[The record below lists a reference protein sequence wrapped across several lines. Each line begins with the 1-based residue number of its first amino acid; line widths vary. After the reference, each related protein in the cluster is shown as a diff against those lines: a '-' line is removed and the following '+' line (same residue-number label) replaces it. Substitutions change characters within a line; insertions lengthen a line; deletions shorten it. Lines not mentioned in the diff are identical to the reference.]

1 MPRYRFVGDFET
13 VLHDLRHGVNAT
25 LHRKDH
31 GQPDGST
38 VVARPGDEITC
49 KHTLTHSLLAEVKT
63 ASKRKPRAPRKA
75 TAKKNTASSA
85 SPAADTAATPEGDKA

>member
-25 LHRKDH
+25 LHRAKH

-63 ASKRKPRAPRKA
+63 ASERKPRKA
-75 TAKKNTASSA
+75 TAKKPTASA
-85 SPAADTAATPEGDKA
+85 SPAADTASPEGDKA

>member
-13 VLHDLRHGVNAT
+13 VLHGLAHGVNAT
-25 LHRKDH
+25 LHRAKH

-49 KHTLTHSLLAEVKT
+49 KHTVTHSLLAEVKT
-63 ASKRKPRAPRKA
+63 ASKPRQPRKT
-75 TAKKNTASSA
+75 TAKKKTETA
-85 SPAADTAATPEGDKA
+85 SPAADTAASEGADQA